1 MLSRFT
7 YFVNVSCS
15 CAASISSV
23 LLHRQKKEHQLNLS
37 AETLTMLFL
46 ESAGLWIVIS
56 IFFEPS
62 LFFHPVNNLSMV
74 SIGSCLLDTKSG
86 GAHRSAL
93 DRPWLPNKSF
103 VHFSLSLLNSFIYL
117 PHVLSFAK
125 SRINNVCVSFPRR
138 LSCNN
143 RSEDF
148 RATLAEFRAQ
158 YWGEIVG
165 AGFVESGKT
174 LLRSIGKKW
183 EGNL

>member
-23 LLHRQKKEHQLNLS
+23 LLHGPKKEHQLNVERGNTDDAFYSHLHWV
-37 AETLTMLFL
+37 
-46 ESAGLWIVIS
+46 GR
-56 IFFEPS
+56 
-62 LFFHPVNNLSMV
+62 
-74 SIGSCLLDTKSG
+74 LLDCHLSFFGAFLIFSPSQYSFHGHHWLLLPPGTKSW

-103 VHFSLSLLNSFIYL
+103 PHFSLSLLNSFIYL
-117 PHVLSFAK
+117 PRVLPFAK

-148 RATLAEFRAQ
+148 RASLD
-158 YWGEIVG
+158 
-165 AGFVESGKT
+165 
-174 LLRSIGKKW
+174 
-183 EGNL
+183 

>member
-1 MLSRFT
+1 MGVIMLSRFT

-23 LLHRQKKEHQLNLS
+23 LLRSPKKEHQLNLS
-37 AETLTMLFL
+37 AETLTMLFPL
-46 ESAGLWIVIS
+46 IFIGSAGFWIVIS
-56 IFFEPS
+56 LLGMLSRFFR
-62 LFFHPVNNLSMV
+62 PVNNLSMV
-74 SIGSCLLDTKSG
+74 SIGLPCTKSG

-103 VHFSLSLLNSFIYL
+103 VHFSPSLLNSFIYL
-117 PHVLSFAK
+117 PCVLSFAK

-148 RATLAEFRAQ
+148 RASLD
-158 YWGEIVG
+158 
-165 AGFVESGKT
+165 
-174 LLRSIGKKW
+174 
-183 EGNL
+183 

>member
-23 LLHRQKKEHQLNLS
+23 LLQHRPKKEHQLNLS

-56 IFFEPS
+56 ISF
-62 LFFHPVNNLSMV
+62 FFHPVNNLSMV

-117 PHVLSFAK
+117 PRVLPFAK
-125 SRINNVCVSFPRR
+125 SRINNVCVSFPRW

-148 RATLAEFRAQ
+148 RATLDEFRAQ
-158 YWGEIVG
+158 YWGEIVSSWACWVG
-165 AGFVESGKT
+165 
-174 LLRSIGKKW
+174 
-183 EGNL
+183 

>member
-23 LLHRQKKEHQLNLS
+23 LLQHRPKKEHQLNLS
-37 AETLTMLFL
+37 AETLTMLFPL
-46 ESAGLWIVIS
+46 IHIESRPYCLWIVIS
-56 IFFEPS
+56 LFWNLP
-62 LFFHPVNNLSMV
+62 FFHPPVNILSMV
-74 SIGSCLLDTKSG
+74 SFGCCLPERKSG

-117 PHVLSFAK
+117 PRVLSFAK

-148 RATLAEFRAQ
+148 RASLD
-158 YWGEIVG
+158 
-165 AGFVESGKT
+165 
-174 LLRSIGKKW
+174 
-183 EGNL
+183 

>member
-23 LLHRQKKEHQLNLS
+23 LLRSQKKEHQLNL
-37 AETLTMLFL
+37 ETLTMLFPL
-46 ESAGLWIVIS
+46 IFIGSAGFWIVIS
-56 IFFEPS
+56 LLGMLS
-62 LFFHPVNNLSMV
+62 RFFHPVNNLSMV
-74 SIGSCLLDTKSG
+74 SIGPWCLPCTKSG

-103 VHFSLSLLNSFIYL
+103 VHFSPSLLNSFIYL
-117 PHVLSFAK
+117 LRVLSFAK

-148 RATLAEFRAQ
+148 RASLD
-158 YWGEIVG
+158 
-165 AGFVESGKT
+165 
-174 LLRSIGKKW
+174 
-183 EGNL
+183 